1 MIEITDKAI
10 DTQKIIDAA
19 SKLNAGAVNIFIG
32 TVRNVANEKKVTRLE
47 YEAYEPMAIA
57 EIKKIFDEATARWK
71 LLGWAFS
78 HRVGVLLPGEPA
90 VVVAISTSH
99 RKESFEATA
108 FILNELKLKVPIWK
122 KEVFENGEEWVSA
135 RP

>member
-10 DTQKIIDAA
+10 DAQKIIDAA

-32 TVRNVANEKKVTRLE
+32 TVRNNAKGRKVMRLE
-47 YEAYEPMAIA
+47 YEAYEPMAMA
-57 EIKKIFDEATARWK
+57 EIRKIFEEATERWK

-78 HRVGVLLPGEPA
+78 HRVGVLIPGEPA

-99 RKESFEATA
+99 RKESFEATE
-108 FILNELKLKVPIWK
+108 FIMNELKLKVPIWK
-122 KEVFENGEEWVSA
+122 KEIFENGEEWVSA

>member
-1 MIEITDKAI
+1 MIEITDKSI
-10 DTQKIIDAA
+10 NTQKIIEAA

-32 TVRNVANEKKVTRLE
+32 TVRNVANGKKVTRLE
-47 YEAYEPMAIA
+47 YEAYEPMAVA
-57 EIKKIFDEATARWK
+57 EIKKIFDEATERWK

-78 HRVGVLLPGEPA
+78 HRVGVLEPGEPA

-99 RKESFEATA
+99 RKESFEATE
-108 FILNELKLKVPIWK
+108 FIMNELKLKVPIWK
-122 KEVFENGEEWVSA
+122 KEVFEGGEEWISA